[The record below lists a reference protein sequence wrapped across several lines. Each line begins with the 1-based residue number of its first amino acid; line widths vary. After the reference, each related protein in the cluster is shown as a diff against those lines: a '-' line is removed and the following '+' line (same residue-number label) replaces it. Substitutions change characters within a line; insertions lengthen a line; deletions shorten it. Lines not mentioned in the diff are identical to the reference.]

1 MWWLLIIPDL
11 KMGKVGC
18 KRWRFHN
25 SAVKLESN
33 PADTNSETEK
43 ADVGPVNMENNSK
56 NLPQKTKKQKFQDRK
71 QYWKNQINSICT
83 QKLQAKEM
91 LLKKIQRKQMKN
103 TPVVGDLTDMKDSLP
118 TFTTKKETA
127 EEKPLPYKPP
137 VKLKSRRKEML
148 ENINLFKQVLSH
160 PVFKQNPGS
169 AITEHLQ
176 NKVEHMNS
184 LSDDGLR
191 YVKRLIKFIEHKGI
205 TSTGIY
211 RICGVQSEISEAMN
225 IFSRDDCDKIPDGI
239 TAYSVAVALK
249 TYFRNLSEPLL
260 TTEFYWPLMNISKQ
274 KNKERLYSCIRTI
287 PQINICFLLSILKH
301 LYNVS
306 ECPENIMSSYSLAV
320 CWSPVL
326 LWHDQTSIDQAVLVP
341 WIIQT
346 LIENYHNIL

>member
-1 MWWLLIIPDL
+1 
-11 KMGKVGC
+11 MGKVGC

-184 LSDDGLR
+184 
-191 YVKRLIKFIEHKGI
+191 
-205 TSTGIY
+205 
-211 RICGVQSEISEAMN
+211 C
-225 IFSRDDCDKIPDGI
+225 
-239 TAYSVAVALK
+239 
-249 TYFRNLSEPLL
+249 
-260 TTEFYWPLMNISKQ
+260 
-274 KNKERLYSCIRTI
+274 
-287 PQINICFLLSILKH
+287 
-301 LYNVS
+301 
-306 ECPENIMSSYSLAV
+306 
-320 CWSPVL
+320 
-326 LWHDQTSIDQAVLVP
+326 
-341 WIIQT
+341 
-346 LIENYHNIL
+346 